1 MATTE
6 MEILELYRVS
16 LTNAGSQPA
25 IAEIMEE
32 FGYGPEKLAEG
43 LAKVGEVRSA
53 FDIRNA
59 EKSESFAAYRAFEAK
74 WDGLSDLYAL
84 HRRKAK
90 AAFSKAP
97 VVAEMLAILGSVPRT
112 YARWIETVRTFYTV
126 SLADPEIQQGM
137 TRVKLSTED
146 LNAAYAM
153 IPELE
158 KARNHYIQEK
168 GETQHATMLKDAA
181 FARLDDW
188 MKEFY
193 AIAKIALEESP
204 QLLESLG
211 RLVRS

>member
-1 MATTE
+1 TTV
-6 MEILELYRVS
+6 EI
-16 LTNAGSQPA
+16 T
-25 IAEIMEE
+25 EE
-32 FGYGPEKLAEG
+32 FGYGARKLAEAR
-43 LAKVGEVRSA
+43 AKVGEVRSA

-153 IPELE
+153 
-158 KARNHYIQEK
+158 RS
-168 GETQHATMLKDAA
+168 
-181 FARLDDW
+181 
-188 MKEFY
+188 
-193 AIAKIALEESP
+193 EE
-204 QLLESLG
+204 
-211 RLVRS
+211 RR